1 MMIYYSQQWSDAK
14 KTLKSPGGV
23 QSFLEYRKYWVKAFW
38 LKISQK
44 KRFVHF
50 ILLIFELTDQ
60 FLQENVLSRHLPN
73 KKLYLWLDGDLPS
86 MKWRI
91 GLILSL
97 SNDVSIIFF
106 SHQKFIVA
114 FVYSISD
121 EKWFKKQ
128 QSKLYGVQCL
138 KIFFKNQSSHS

>member
-23 QSFLEYRKYWVKAFW
+23 QSFLEYRKYWVKAIW
-38 LKISQK
+38 LKR
-44 KRFVHF
+44 RFVHF

-60 FLQENVLSRHLPN
+60 FLQENVSSRHLPN

-106 SHQKFIVA
+106 FTSEIYCCIRLQYIWWKMVQKTTIKIVWGPMSQNL
-114 FVYSISD
+114 F
-121 EKWFKKQ
+121 
-128 QSKLYGVQCL
+128 
-138 KIFFKNQSSHS
+138 